1 MATFEIRLFGAIEVY
16 RDGQAVSGFRSQK
29 TLALLAYLIV
39 EDRPLT
45 RDYLA
50 GLLWPDTSQPEALGH
65 LRRALY
71 NLTQCLPGCLE
82 IDRRVVRFHPAAPAV
97 VDVRLLAE
105 LMSQA
110 YPDSLRQAAVLVRTT
125 FLEGIYLRDCPE
137 FETWIITQQE
147 RWRHV
152 GVRLLESLIREWN
165 RQGAYDQAL
174 PYAQQLVRLDP
185 WREECHR
192 QLMRLLVYT
201 GQREAALRQYKACR
215 NALLE
220 ELALPVSAVTTE
232 LFERLR
238 DAPLPPYNL
247 PPETVSLVGRQAELE
262 ELQVILADPACRLT
276 TLMGPGGIGK
286 TQLALALAQQVANH
300 FVEGVWFVALSDVSS
315 AAALLAAVAATLNVT
330 FSEGSEPRGQLLD
343 TLRTRE
349 LLLVLDNFEQLVE
362 AGGADLVGAIL
373 AETTAVKLLVTSR
386 RQVGLRQERLFDLGG
401 LSYPPAGIEAES
413 VLPGATPGAYD
424 AVALFERVVRQ
435 RQRHFSLAGNETA
448 VVDICRLVAGT
459 PLAIEMAAAAVP
471 ARSCA
476 DIAAAIREN
485 LDTLQ
490 VPYPDALVRQRS
502 VRAVFNHSWSL
513 LEREERKLLA
523 RLSVFQGKF
532 TTAAAREISG
542 ATVAQLAELCGR
554 SWLRQ
559 TGDARYQVHE
569 LLRQYAAEKLAQEL
583 NQAEPVRRAHAGY
596 YLDLIATEG
605 ARLAGEAGEQAQETI
620 TANLANVR
628 AAWLWATQA
637 CAVPFLLN
645 SLEGLRTYYEQCGLL
660 PEVEQLLAGALAAV
674 ETLAAES
681 GLQEEESRIL
691 HGRLL
696 AAMATILGR
705 QGKHTPALP
714 LAQRAVAVAEAV
726 GDIQARVVGNCCLA
740 RASVAQGNY
749 RAGKQK
755 GEKALRLA
763 REAQWPI
770 GEVVALR
777 ELGVISYR
785 QGQYHEA
792 LAYYEAGLLVARATG
807 DRRSEARLLYNAGL
821 TKAHLGQLAPAETD
835 VQQALLIA
843 RRLNFLLLEAMIL
856 EILGM
861 IATRQGNPRQEITY
875 LRQAARVHRRTG
887 NRYRMGLNQYNLA
900 AVYCEVRDYASARP
914 HLEEAIELFQKIE
927 LAAEEGAALRHKG
940 MLLLDT
946 GQYNAAR
953 ATLERAVSLLEQA
966 DEKPALP
973 FAFILL
979 GQLALQVGDWPL
991 AQAYAGRSAAVVGE
1005 TGETVHASE
1014 IHSLLALLNHYQD
1027 REEAAIE
1034 EARLAVS
1041 EATVQQNDPR
1051 IMSAAL
1057 VCLGKAL
1064 GRSRPE
1070 EALAAFRQ
1078 AVTVTLAAGQPY
1090 AAADA
1095 RAGMAR
1101 IALTQGDLTEAL
1113 AQVTA
1118 VLEILDAPEPPNTLD
1133 GSLEPL
1139 SIYWTCYQVLCA
1151 AGDETRAQAVL
1162 REAYQLLQTRA
1173 GRLEGDWRCS
1183 FLEKVPASRAIATA
1197 WRGTAF
1203 ELNAGVKK
1211 GGVP

>member
-1 MATFEIRLFGAIEVY
+1 MTTFDIRLFGAIEVY

-39 EDRPLT
+39 EARPLT

-50 GLLWPDTSQPEALGH
+50 GIFWPETSQAEALGH
-65 LRRALY
+65 LRRALH
-71 NLTQCLPGCLE
+71 NLSRLLPGCLE
-82 IDRRVVRFHPAAPAV
+82 IDRRIVRFQPDAPAV
-97 VDVRLLAE
+97 VDARRLAQ
-105 LMSQA
+105 LMAQGDA
-110 YPDSLRQAAVLVRTT
+110 DSLRQAAALLRAA
-125 FLEGIYLRDCPE
+125 FLEGVYLRDCPE

-147 RWRHV
+147 RWRYV
-152 GVRLLESLIREWN
+152 GVQLLESLIREWSQ
-165 RQGAYDQAL
+165 QGAYEQAL

-201 GQREAALRQYKACR
+201 GRREAALRQYTACQ

-232 LFERLR
+232 LFERIR

-262 ELQVILADPACRLT
+262 ELQLVLADPTCRLT

-315 AAALLAAVAATLNVT
+315 AAALLAAIAATLNFT
-330 FSEGSEPRGQLLD
+330 FSEGSEPRDQLLD
-343 TLRTRE
+343 SMRTKE

-362 AGGADLVGAIL
+362 AGGAELVGSLL

-386 RQVGLRQERLFDLGG
+386 QQLGLRQERLFDLGG
-401 LSYPPAGIEAES
+401 LSYPPAAIEAES
-413 VLPGATPGAYD
+413 VLLKPTPGAYD

-471 ARSCA
+471 TLTCA
-476 DIAAAIREN
+476 HLAAAIREN

-490 VPYPDALVRQRS
+490 VPYPDVQERQRS

-513 LEREERKLLA
+513 LNREERKLLA
-523 RLSVFQGKF
+523 RLSVFQGRF
-532 TTAAAREISG
+532 TATAARQISG
-542 ATVAQLAELCGR
+542 ATAAQLAELCGR
-554 SWLRQ
+554 SLLRQ
-559 TGDARYQVHE
+559 TDDTHYQVHE
-569 LLRQYAAEKLAQEL
+569 LLRQYAAEKLTQEV

-596 YLDLIATEG
+596 YLNLIAAEG
-605 ARLAGEAGEQAQETI
+605 ARLSGEAGEQAQTRI
-620 TANLANVR
+620 TANLANAR

-637 CAVPFLLN
+637 AAVPFLLS

-660 PEVEQLLAGALAAV
+660 PEFEQLLAGALAAV
-674 ETLAAES
+674 ETLLAKSEME
-681 GLQEEESRIL
+681 EEESRIL

-696 AAMATILGR
+696 ATMASILGR
-705 QGKHTPALP
+705 QGKHTLALP
-714 LAQRAVAVAEAV
+714 LAERAVTVAEVV
-726 GDIQARVVGNCCLA
+726 GDTQALVVGSCCLA
-740 RASVAQGNY
+740 GASVAQGNY

-755 GEKALRLA
+755 GEEALRLA
-763 REAQWPI
+763 REAQWSI
-770 GEVVALR
+770 GEIMALR

-785 QGQYHEA
+785 QGQYDDA
-792 LAYYEAGLLVARATG
+792 LAHYEAGLLVARATG
-807 DRRSEARLLYNAGL
+807 DRRSEARLLYNVGL
-821 TKAHLGQLAPAETD
+821 TKAHLGQLAPAEAD

-843 RRLNFLLLEAMIL
+843 RRLNFLLLEAMSL
-856 EILGM
+856 EILGL
-861 IATRQGNPRQEITY
+861 IATRQGNPWQEITY

-887 NRYRMGLNQYNLA
+887 NRYRMGLNRYNLA
-900 AVYCEVRDYASARP
+900 AVYCEVRDYAAARP

-927 LAAEEGAALRHKG
+927 LAAEEGGALRHKG

-946 GQYNAAR
+946 GEYSAAR
-953 ATLERAVSLLEQA
+953 ATLERAVSLLQQA
-966 DEKPALP
+966 DEKPVLP

-991 AQAYAGRSAAVVGE
+991 AQAYAERSAAAVRE

-1027 REEAAIE
+1027 RAEAAIE

-1041 EATVQQNDPR
+1041 EALAQQNDPR
-1051 IMSAAL
+1051 IMSMAL

-1064 GRSRPE
+1064 GRSQPE

-1078 AVTVTLAAGQPY
+1078 AVSVTLAAGQPY
-1090 AAADA
+1090 AAVDA
-1095 RAGMAR
+1095 RAGIAH
-1101 IALTQGDLTEAL
+1101 IALSQGDLTEAL
-1113 AQVTA
+1113 AQATA
-1118 VLEILDAPEPPNTLD
+1118 VLAILAAPEPPNTLD
-1133 GSLEPL
+1133 GSLEPF
-1139 SIYWTCYQVLCA
+1139 SIYWTCYQVLRA
-1151 AGDETRAQAVL
+1151 AGDETRAGALLRQAH
-1162 REAYQLLQTRA
+1162 QLLQARA
-1173 GRLEGDWRCS
+1173 GRLEGDWRRS
-1183 FLEKVPASRAIATA
+1183 FLEKPPANQAIVAAWREMAAVARGASR
-1197 WRGTAF
+1197 
-1203 ELNAGVKK
+1203 
-1211 GGVP
+1211 